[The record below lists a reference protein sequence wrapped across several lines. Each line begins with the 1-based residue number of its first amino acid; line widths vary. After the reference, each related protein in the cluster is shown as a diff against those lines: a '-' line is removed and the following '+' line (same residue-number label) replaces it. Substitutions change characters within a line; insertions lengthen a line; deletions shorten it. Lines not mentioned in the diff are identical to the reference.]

1 MIVISP
7 AKRLSENINDNTLA
21 STTPYFKKEADSLAK
36 ELALLSSK
44 QLSSLMNVSDGIAEL
59 NSKRYKNWNKPNQ
72 QEKRAIFLF
81 EGDVFKNLNA
91 KGMSEEDLNYMNKK
105 LRILS
110 GIYGILKPSDEIN
123 PYRLEMGTNFSV
135 SSAGNLYEFWGDKV
149 ANCIN
154 SDFPSEN
161 IFNLASEEYFSV
173 VKKHVDPKKV
183 IEFKFLSMS
192 GGKEKVI
199 GVIAKRARGEMARFL
214 IQNRID
220 NLEDIKRFEG
230 LGFKLKNFE
239 DNTFFFSNS

>member
-1 MIVISP
+1 MILISP
-7 AKRLSENINDNTLA
+7 AKRLQTELFNSSLD
-21 STTPYFKKEADSLAK
+21 STKPLFTKEADLIAS
-36 ELALLSSK
+36 ELSK
-44 QLSSLMNVSDGIAEL
+44 LDVLGLKSLMNVSDDIAEI
-59 NSKRYKNWNKPNQ
+59 NVERYKNWNKSQQ

-91 KGMSEEDLNYMNKK
+91 KGMSEKDLNYMSEK

-110 GIYGILKPSDEIN
+110 GIYGILRPSDEIN

-135 SSAGNLYEFWGDKV
+135 NSASNLYEFWGDKV
-149 ANCIN
+149 ANSVK

-173 VKKHVDPKKV
+173 VKKYLDPKKV

-192 GGKEKVI
+192 GGKERVI
-199 GVIAKRARGEMARFL
+199 GVIAKRARGEMAKFL

-220 NLEDIKRFEG
+220 NLEDIKKFEG
-230 LGFKLKNFE
+230 LGFKLRNFE

>member
-1 MIVISP
+1 MILISP
-7 AKRLSENINDNTLA
+7 AKRLQTESFDSSLN
-21 STTPYFKKEADSLAK
+21 STKPLFAKEADLIAS
-36 ELALLSSK
+36 ELTKLGTLGLK
-44 QLSSLMNVSDGIAEL
+44 SLMKVSDEIAKI
-59 NSKRYKNWNKPNQ
+59 NADRYKNWNKPNG

-135 SSAGNLYEFWGDKV
+135 NSAGNLYEFWGDKV
-149 ANCIN
+149 ANSIN

-192 GGKEKVI
+192 GGKERVI

-220 NLEDIKRFEG
+220 NLEDIKKFEG

-239 DNTFFFSNS
+239 DNTFFFSSS

>member
-1 MIVISP
+1 MILISP
-7 AKRLSENINDNTLA
+7 AKRLQTESFDSSLN
-21 STTPYFKKEADSLAK
+21 STKPLFAKEADLIAS
-36 ELALLSSK
+36 ELTKLDILGLK
-44 QLSSLMNVSDGIAEL
+44 SLMKVSDDIAKI
-59 NSKRYKNWNKPNQ
+59 NADRFKNWNKPNQ

-91 KGMSEEDLNYMNKK
+91 KGMSEEDLSYMNEK

-110 GIYGILKPSDEIN
+110 GIYGILRPSDEIN

-135 SSAGNLYEFWGDKV
+135 NSAGNLYEFWGDKV
-149 ANCIN
+149 ANSIN

-161 IFNLASEEYFSV
+161 IFNLASEEY
-173 VKKHVDPKKV
+173 
-183 IEFKFLSMS
+183 FKFLSMS

-220 NLEDIKRFEG
+220 NLEDIKKFEG
-230 LGFKLKNFE
+230 LGFKLRNFE

>member
-1 MIVISP
+1 MILISP
-7 AKRLSENINDNTLA
+7 AKRLQTELFNSSLD
-21 STTPYFKKEADSLAK
+21 STKPLFTKEADLIAS
-36 ELALLSSK
+36 ELSK
-44 QLSSLMNVSDGIAEL
+44 LDVLGLKSLMNVSDDIAEI
-59 NSKRYKNWNKPNQ
+59 NVERYKNWNKSQQ

-91 KGMSEEDLNYMNKK
+91 KGMSEKDLNYMSEK

-110 GIYGILKPSDEIN
+110 GIYGILRPSDEIN

-135 SSAGNLYEFWGDKV
+135 NSASNLYEFWGDKV
-149 ANCIN
+149 ANSIK

-173 VKKHVDPKKV
+173 VKKYLDPKKV

-192 GGKEKVI
+192 GGKERVI
-199 GVIAKRARGEMARFL
+199 GVIAKRARGEMAKFL

-220 NLEDIKRFEG
+220 NLEDIKKFQG
-230 LGFKLKNFE
+230 LGFKLRNFE